1 MIKNFSVALALIL
14 IGACSSQTDP
24 QKARKN
30 QPSETA
36 SQEQPVANSDGV
48 EDYEINETTMSGEER
63 NVNFINRVG
72 AQQLVNN
79 LREGGYVIYI
89 RHTQTNKDWG
99 DQVSPKL
106 DLADCNTQ
114 RRLSPDGKAE
124 AKQIGTGIKAASIP
138 IGDVISSEYCRA
150 YNTAKLAFGKYTK
163 DSSLNFLPCVECTP
177 KDYKEYAAR
186 VSPLLSAIPAS
197 KTNTV
202 LVGHDDPFQ
211 GVTMSV
217 EPSNGIYP
225 APMGVSYVVKPM
237 GDGTFQL
244 VAKLL
249 PSQWQALAQF

>member
-1 MIKNFSVALALIL
+1 MIKNFSLALALML
-14 IGACSSQTDP
+14 IGACSSQRDAKKTT
-24 QKARKN
+24 KN
-30 QPSETA
+30 QPSDTPN
-36 SQEQPVANSDGV
+36 QEQPVASSDGV
-48 EDYEINETTMSGEER
+48 EDYEINETTMSGDER
-63 NVNFINRVG
+63 NANFINRVG

-89 RHTQTNKDWG
+89 RHTKTNKDWS

-124 AKQIGTGIKAASIP
+124 AKQSGKGIKAASIP

-177 KDYKEYAAR
+177 KDYKDYAAR

-197 KTNTV
+197 ETNTV

-217 EPSNGIYP
+217 EPPNGIYP

-237 GDGTFQL
+237 GDGKFKL

-249 PSQWQALAQF
+249 PSQWQSLAQF